1 MDGMQLMNGRARL
14 GLVLAFFLGATPAVA
29 DLPLEQGLALA
40 LSAERAAMRQ
50 MTPVVVSRATTPL
63 DSPESMLRYD
73 VSYLRE
79 LPQSNDPQVRCLQEA
94 IYHEAR
100 GEDVLGQYAVGE
112 VILNRVDLPNFPDDV
127 CSVVRQNAHRL
138 NACQFSYAC
147 NGRSVEMRDPEAR
160 RLAGAIAQMLLSG
173 APRELTDGA
182 THFHTTAVRPSWAA
196 RFHQTARY
204 GAHLFYREPIRL
216 TLN

>member
-1 MDGMQLMNGRARL
+1 MQLMNGRARL

>member
-1 MDGMQLMNGRARL
+1 MGLWIGRARL
-14 GLVLAFFLGATPAVA
+14 GLVLAVTLGAAPAA
-29 DLPLEQGLALA
+29 AELPLEQGLALA

-50 MTPVVVSRATTPL
+50 MTPTVVSRATTPL

-73 VSYLRE
+73 VSYLLD

-94 IYHEAR
+94 IYHESR
-100 GEDVLGQYAVGE
+100 GEDVLGQYAVAE

-127 CSVVRQNAHRL
+127 CGVVRQNAHRM

-147 NGRSVEMRDPEAR
+147 NGRSLEMRDAAAR

-173 APRELTDGA
+173 APRELTEGA
-182 THFHTTAVRPSWAA
+182 THFHSTSVRPTWAT
-196 RFHQTARY
+196 RFHRTARY
-204 GAHLFYREPIRL
+204 GSHIFYREPVRL
-216 TLN
+216 TMN